1 MHRVRL
7 LRPALLAALTAVTVA
22 ACGSPNAPS
31 STESSPRNFKEAFQ
45 QLEAKGKLPI
55 LDRTDTIEGVDANHN
70 GVRDD
75 IEAWIASLPDT
86 ELQKHRL
93 TVLHQAIKRGM
104 MANLKDED
112 DLREAGDDVFAAAYC
127 AADAFPGTD
136 PYHDTMVRN
145 FTVNTRQ
152 RYKAYGKFNAALNGA
167 VWVAMP
173 KSHCK

>member
-7 LRPALLAALTAVTVA
+7 LRPALLAALSAVTVA

-31 STESSPRNFKEAFQ
+31 STQSSPRNFKEAFQ

-112 DLREAGDDVFAAAYC
+112 DLREA
-127 AADAFPGTD
+127 AFPGTD

-167 VWVAMP
+167 VWVAIP

>member
-1 MHRVRL
+1 MRPSRL
-7 LRPALLAALTAVTVA
+7 LRPVLLIVLLSAAIA
-22 ACGSPNAPS
+22 ACGGPNAPS
-31 STESSPRNFKEAFQ
+31 STETPPRNFKEAFQ

-104 MANLKDED
+104 MANLKNED

-127 AADAFPGTD
+127 AADAFPGID

-167 VWVAMP
+167 VWVAIP